1 MATVKSVIEIIFN
14 GIDNTSDTTK
24 EIIKNFD
31 DLNSAASDVI
41 DPFADMAD
49 QLAVVQGVLLAVAG
63 VMGTLAY
70 KESVTFESS
79 LVSLQKQMEDNEGT
93 ARDFSGVLETLAVKY
108 GTNANELVESTA
120 DFKAA
125 SFDLDTSVQ
134 LVEQSLKLM
143 IAGDVSA
150 AQATDILKNSLAGF
164 GIENDKAAE
173 SAQRIADVLNKVADI
188 SEGGFN
194 DLAEG
199 FAQLAPIAKLTGQS
213 FEEVAASLSVVIDA
227 GNSGAEAANG
237 LKSAY
242 LSLVKPAADAQEVM
256 QGLGVTFDAA
266 GKPIGSVKD
275 IIETMIPSWMQLTD
289 EQKLFTAATL
299 TGKEQA
305 GKFVALMDEW
315 KTVMERVKVANASA
329 GGSIDTE
336 VTIRL
341 KSAQAQINSANEAWR
356 QFLRALG
363 DQTQVNVTG
372 VVSSIGELGIA
383 FKNIIDSGGLD
394 PLFDLLRPQLNDL
407 ENLIRTVAK
416 NLPAAFADL
425 NFDGLVKSFEN
436 LGIESKKAL
445 EALFGPI
452 KLDTIEGLRE
462 AIQNVL
468 DVLSGIVNVTAGE
481 LGGLAPFLSGMREMA
496 LAFKNATPEAQ
507 GYLGMLLGFSKG
519 FSGFSGALDV
529 VNTGLL
535 SLIAFGGQLGAL
547 TGGFSAFAAAMAG
560 PQGVAVALGA
570 ATAALVKW
578 LIPAEK
584 LADYAWPDWLAGY
597 EGATPGTAAADIADG
612 FAALT
617 DRIKQ
622 WAGVIDA
629 ADPKAQ
635 SLNETL
641 KTPVPVTQF
650 DGAISAIARYESAIQ
665 DNKNAYNDFLNELAT
680 PVPVNSW
687 DGMISRLDQ
696 LAGKTDL
703 SKQAFDELDKKV
715 SNLEWGDGD
724 GLSVEEPM
732 DKNIKATQ
740 VWNEELGKMVT
751 VYDSVTSGT
760 VKATGAF
767 AAVADKTEEAA
778 KQLDALTKGGKLTV
792 DQLTEITKV
801 ANDFKVKMEEIA
813 SNERIKNIEAFVS
826 LNTAKL
832 ETDME
837 RVKATFASIDTTIQS
852 TGDLLGSLFGN
863 FTDTAD
869 RSKQLEI
876 MEQIDLEN
884 KRRQEALDIQKK
896 LAEAEIARIEAQTRS
911 LNRGDAL
918 IQIDGTGL
926 EPQLEAFMWEIL
938 KAIRT
943 QVNAEFAD
951 YLLGVG
957 VTP

>member
-70 KESVTFESS
+70 KEAVEFESS

-299 TGKEQA
+299 VGKEQA

-425 NFDGLVKSFEN
+425 NFDGLVKAFEN

-452 KLDTIEGLRE
+452 KLDTVEGLRE

-468 DVLSGIVNVTAGE
+468 DVLSGIVRVTAGE

-519 FSGFSGALDV
+519 FSGFSGAIEV

-535 SLIAFGGQLGAL
+535 SLIAFGGKLGAL
-547 TGGFSAFAAAMAG
+547 TEGFGAFAAAMAG

-570 ATAALVKW
+570 VTAALVTW

-597 EGATPGTAAADIADG
+597 KGATPGTAAADIADG

-617 DRIKQ
+617 ARIKQ
-622 WAGVIDA
+622 WAGVIDE
-629 ADPKAQ
+629 ADPKAKE
-635 SLNETL
+635 LNQTL
-641 KTPVPVTQF
+641 EKPVPVTQF

-665 DNKNAYNDFLNELAT
+665 DNKNAYNDFLTELEK
-680 PVPVNSW
+680 PVPVQSW
-687 DGMISRLDQ
+687 DGV
-696 LAGKTDL
+696 L
-703 SKQAFDELDKKV
+703 SKLDTLTYKTNLSKKAFDELDQKV
-715 SNLEWGDGD
+715 SKIEWGDGD
-724 GLSVEEPM
+724 GLSVEEPL
-732 DKNIKATQ
+732 DKNIQVTQ
-740 VWNEELGKMVT
+740 KWDEALGQMVT
-751 VYDSVTSGT
+751 VYGAATTAT

-767 AAVADKTEEAA
+767 ADVTDKTKDA
-778 KQLDALTKGGKLTV
+778 KDQLDALTKGGKLTF
-792 DQLTEITKV
+792 DQLTEITKT
-801 ANDFKVKMEEIA
+801 ANDFQVKMEEIA
-813 SNERIKNIEAFVS
+813 SNERIKTIEASVS
-826 LNTAKL
+826 LKTAGL
-832 ETDME
+832 EADME
-837 RVKATFASIDTTIQS
+837 RVKAAFASIDNTISS

-863 FTDTAD
+863 LTSAGTYD
-869 RSKQLEI
+869 KLKIE
-876 MEQIDLEN
+876 EQIDLEN
-884 KRRQEALDIQKK
+884 KRRQEALDMQKK
-896 LAEAEIARIEAQTRS
+896 LAEAEIERIEAQTAA

-918 IQIDGTGL
+918 IRIDGTGL
-926 EPQLEAFMWEIL
+926 APELEAFMWKIL
-938 KAIRT
+938 GAIRT
-943 QVNAEFAD
+943 RANAEFAD
-951 YLLGVG
+951 YLLGMG
-957 VTP
+957 V

>member
-1 MATVKSVIEIIFN
+1 MATVQSVIEIVFN
-14 GIDNTSDTTK
+14 GIDNASDTAEGLVK
-24 EIIKNFD
+24 SFD
-31 DLNSAASDVI
+31 DLNSAAADVAE
-41 DPFADMAD
+41 PFADLAD
-49 QLAVVQGVLLAVAG
+49 QLAVVQGVMLAVAG
-63 VMGTLAY
+63 VIGTLAY
-70 KESVTFESS
+70 KEAVAFESS
-79 LVSLQKQMEDNEGT
+79 LVGLQKQMDANEGS
-93 ARDFSGVLETLAVKY
+93 AKEFSATLETLAVKY

-125 SFDLDTSVQ
+125 SFDLGTSVQ

-143 IAGDVSA
+143 IAGDVNA

-173 SAQRIADVLNKVADI
+173 SANRIADVLNKVADI
-188 SEGGFN
+188 SEGGFQ

-256 QGLGVTFDAA
+256 KGLGVTFDAA

-275 IIETMIPSWMQLTD
+275 IITTMIPSWMKLTD
-289 EQKLFTAATL
+289 EQKLFTAATVA
-299 TGKEQA
+299 GKEQA

-315 KTVMERVKVANASA
+315 QTVMDRVKVANESA

-341 KSAQAQINSANEAWR
+341 KSAVAQINSTNEAWR

-363 DQTQVNVTG
+363 DQTQVNITG

-394 PLFDLLRPQLNDL
+394 PLFDLLRPQLANL
-407 ENLIRTVAK
+407 EEMVRTVAK
-416 NLPAAFADL
+416 NLPEAFEGID
-425 NFDGLVKSFEN
+425 FGGLVKAFEN

-452 KLDTIEGLRE
+452 KLDTVEGLRE

-468 DVLSGIVNVTAGE
+468 EVLSGIVNVTAGE

-535 SLIAFGGQLGAL
+535 SLIAFGGKLGAI
-547 TGGFSAFAAAMAG
+547 TAEFGAFAAAMAG

-570 ATAALVKW
+570 ATAALVSW
-578 LIPAEK
+578 LIPAEE

-597 EGATPGTAAADIADG
+597 EGATPGTAAADIAEG
-612 FAALT
+612 FSAMT
-617 DRIKQ
+617 QRIKE

-635 SLNETL
+635 SLNKTL
-641 KTPVPVTQF
+641 ETPVPVTQF

-665 DNKNAYNDFLNELAT
+665 DNKNAYNEFLNELAT
-680 PVPVNSW
+680 PVPVKSW

-703 SKQAFDELDKKV
+703 SKQAFDALDKKI
-715 SNLEWGDGD
+715 STLEWGDGS
-724 GLSVEEPM
+724 GLSVAEPM
-732 DKNIKATQ
+732 DKNVKATQ
-740 VWNEELGKMVT
+740 VWNEELGKLVT
-751 VYDSVTSGT
+751 VYESTNNAT

-767 AAVADKTEEAA
+767 AAVADETENA
-778 KQLDALTKGGKLTV
+778 KNQLDALTKGGKLTV
-792 DQLTEITKV
+792 DQLTEITKA
-801 ANDFKVKMEEIA
+801 ANDFEVKMEEIA
-813 SNERIKNIEAFVS
+813 SNERIKTIEAFVS

-837 RVKATFASIDTTIQS
+837 RVKSAFASIDSTVTN

-863 FTDTAD
+863 LTGTDN
-869 RSKQLEI
+869 RFKELEI
-876 MEQIDLEN
+876 QEQIDLEN
-884 KRRQEALDIQKK
+884 KRRQEALDLQKQ
-896 LAEAEIARIEAQTRS
+896 LTEAEIARIEAQTNA

-918 IQIDGTGL
+918 IKIEGEGL
-926 EPQLEAFMWEIL
+926 KPELEAFMWKIL
-938 KAIRT
+938 ESIR
-943 QVNAEFAD
+943 VRANAEFAD
-951 YLLGVG
+951 YLLGIG
-957 VTP
+957 A